1 MSDIQ
6 NPTDLSFQ
14 PKKNPWIAFFLTLL
28 FPGLG
33 HLYVGNKFSALTY
46 AIITVGVGYSYFS
59 AKSYLAHMAV
69 LFVVPFFLIPVARDA
84 VDVARGKKKS
94 VTGEESKL
102 YVIWMLC
109 CVGPFSLPLL
119 WQNKKFSVPVK
130 VVWSVVVIS
139 IVIFFLFAV
148 AVLGE
153 SYDQL
158 MQAMQI

>member
-1 MSDIQ
+1 MFDTQASIDT
-6 NPTDLSFQ
+6 PEQ
-14 PKKNPWIAFFLTLL
+14 PKKNPWIAFFLTIL

-46 AIITVGVGYSYFS
+46 AIITVGLGYSYFS

-69 LFVVPFFLIPVARDA
+69 LFVVPFFLIPAARDA

-94 VTGEESKL
+94 VTGQESQL

-109 CVGPFSLPLL
+109 CVGPFALPLL
-119 WQNKKFSVPVK
+119 WQNKKFSMPVK
-130 VVWSVVVIS
+130 VVWTVVVVS
-139 IVIFFLFAV
+139 IVLIFLSAI
-148 AVLGE
+148 AVLGK

-158 MQAMQI
+158 TQALQ